1 MSGVGRATVAMSR
14 LAVAATLV
22 WPPAAALAQS
32 PAPINTNRPSFTSA
46 PRVVGAGVVQVET
59 GVAVTRDTADEVTA
73 STTTAPNALIRL
85 GIDRRFEFRLE
96 MTGWVRDDSGRPGA
110 SARSSASDVAAAIEY
125 QFAAQEGAGVDLA
138 LIAGTTLPTG
148 GRVSSGN
155 ADPFA
160 RLVWNRS
167 LRDSVSLGGTVNW
180 SLPSVP
186 GPAGRERLRTL
197 EGSLI
202 LGHGLGGSWSA
213 FWEAVVRHQDVEAD
227 AVAWIGNA
235 GVLKTF
241 GPNLQADAWI
251 GRGLNAVAPD
261 WSAGAGLSLRLHR

>member
-1 MSGVGRATVAMSR
+1 VTGVGRPTVAV
-14 LAVAATLV
+14 LWL
-22 WPPAAALAQS
+22 AAALWPVRPAYAQS
-32 PAPINTNRPSFTSA
+32 PPPINTDRPSFTSA
-46 PRVVGAGVVQVET
+46 PRVVGARVVQVET
-59 GVAVTRDTADEVTA
+59 GLAVTRDTVDGLTA
-73 STTTAPNALIRL
+73 SATTAPNALIRL

-96 MTGWVRDDSGRPGA
+96 MAGWVRDDSGRPGA
-110 SARSSASDVAAAIEY
+110 GARSSASDVAAAIEY
-125 QFAAQEGAGVDLA
+125 QFAAQEGVGVDLA

-160 RLVWNRS
+160 RFVWNRG
-167 LRDSVSLGGTVNW
+167 LGGASLGGTVNW

-197 EGSLI
+197 EGSLV
-202 LGHGLGGSWSA
+202 LGHGLGASWSA
-213 FWEAVVRHQDVEAD
+213 FWEAVVRHQDVDDD

-241 GPNLQADAWI
+241 GPNLQIDAWF
-251 GRGLNAVAPD
+251 GRGLNTVAPD

>member
-1 MSGVGRATVAMSR
+1 VTGVWSPTVSM
-14 LAVAATLV
+14 LWL
-22 WPPAAALAQS
+22 AAALWSAGPVFAQS
-32 PAPINTNRPSFTSA
+32 PPPINTDRPSFTSA
-46 PRVVGAGVVQVET
+46 PRVVGARVVQVET
-59 GVAVTRDTADEVTA
+59 GLAVTRDTADELTA
-73 STTTAPNALIRL
+73 SATTAPNALIRL

-96 MTGWVRDDSGRPGA
+96 MAGWVWEDSGRPGA
-110 SARSSASDVAAAIEY
+110 GARSSASDVATAIEY

-160 RLVWNRS
+160 RFVWNRGLS
-167 LRDSVSLGGTVNW
+167 GSASLGGTVNW

-186 GPAGRERLRTL
+186 APAGRERLRTL

-213 FWEAVVRHQDVEAD
+213 FWEAVVRHQDVDDD

-241 GPNLQADAWI
+241 GSDLQIDAWF